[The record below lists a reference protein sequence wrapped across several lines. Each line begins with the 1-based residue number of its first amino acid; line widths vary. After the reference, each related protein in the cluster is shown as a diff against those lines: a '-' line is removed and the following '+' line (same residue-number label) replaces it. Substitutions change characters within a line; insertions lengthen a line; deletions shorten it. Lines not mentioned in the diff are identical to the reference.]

1 MLLKECKQII
11 SNCSCAKYSLLI
23 NQFHIFSIQKEPECI
38 PAVRPAGSWRE
49 TGGRM
54 GSLQLFNCFIS
65 V

>member
-1 MLLKECKQII
+1 VNKFYPIVLVPNFP
-11 SNCSCAKYSLLI
+11 SLI

-54 GSLQLFNCFIS
+54 GSLQLFNGFIF